1 MTVDK
6 NKTDLLHY
14 IQDRA
19 VKRGD
24 FLLASGQRSSYYIDG
39 KTVLCDPTG
48 LSLVVNGIE
57 SVLQSRDIE
66 VDAVGGPEI
75 GAIYVATAVSLRSL
89 TWSTPI
95 PQITVRKQKKGHGAQ
110 KLVEGPP
117 LPAGSRIAMVED
129 VVTTG
134 GSMMKAI
141 DAIEEKQWKVVIAF
155 SIVDREA
162 GAREAL
168 ESRGIEYYPLV
179 TITDLGLSNPK
190 GTDSPLSTNS

>member
-6 NKTDLLHY
+6 KKADLVHY
-14 IQDRA
+14 IQERA

-39 KTVLCDPTG
+39 KTVLCDPAG
-48 LSLVVNGIE
+48 LTLVAQGIE
-57 SVLQSRDIE
+57 SVLQSRGIE
-66 VDAVGGPEI
+66 IDAVGGPEI
-75 GAIYVATAVSLRSL
+75 GAIYIATAVSLRSL

-95 PQITVRKQKKGHGAQ
+95 AQITVRKQKKGHGAQ
-110 KLVEGPP
+110 KLVEGPS
-117 LPAGSRIAMVED
+117 LPAGSRIAVVED

-168 ESRGIEYYPLV
+168 AARGIEYHPLA

-190 GTDSPLSTNS
+190 DTEAPISTNS